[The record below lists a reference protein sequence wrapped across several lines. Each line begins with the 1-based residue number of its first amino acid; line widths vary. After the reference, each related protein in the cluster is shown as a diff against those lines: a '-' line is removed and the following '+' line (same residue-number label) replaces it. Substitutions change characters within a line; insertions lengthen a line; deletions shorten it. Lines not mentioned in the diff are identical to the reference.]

1 MYCPECG
8 VEYRPGFSQCSD
20 CLVPLATERPRRTR
34 SYATV
39 LEESDP
45 ALIALAAEL
54 LKEAGVS
61 FSMIQGE
68 CGGEGGADEQEV
80 AQPCRLEVLPEL
92 EVQARAVLQS
102 METTEL
108 HDEDAGETAAVPEPD
123 LELVVVFEGDDR
135 LVLSSAR
142 QELVRAG
149 IPFYVEG
156 DELGARLLPYMPY
169 LNPWCRIH
177 VGADRQGEALELL
190 RPFGSGE
197 SGQEDGNQA
206 T

>member
-8 VEYRPGFSQCSD
+8 VEYRPGFPQCSD
-20 CLVPLATERPRRTR
+20 CLVPLVAERPRRTR

-45 ALIALAAEL
+45 DLIALAAEL
-54 LKEAGVS
+54 LKDAGVP
-61 FSMIQGE
+61 FSIIRGE

-80 AQPCRLEVLPEL
+80 ARPCRLEVLPEL

-108 HDEDAGETAAVPEPD
+108 HDEYAEGTAAAPEPN

-142 QELVRAG
+142 QELERAG
-149 IPFYVEG
+149 IPLYVEG
-156 DELGARLLPYMPY
+156 EELGVMPY
-169 LNPWCRIH
+169 LNPWCRIQ
-177 VGADRQGEALELL
+177 VGTDRQGEALELL
-190 RPFGSGE
+190 RPFRSGE
-197 SGQEDGNQA
+197 SSQEDGNQA

>member
-1 MYCPECG
+1 
-8 VEYRPGFSQCSD
+8 
-20 CLVPLATERPRRTR
+20 
-34 SYATV
+34 
-39 LEESDP
+39 
-45 ALIALAAEL
+45 LIALAAEL
-54 LKEAGVS
+54 LKEAGVP

-68 CGGEGGADEQEV
+68 CRGEGGADKREI

-142 QELVRAG
+142 QELERAG

-156 DELGARLLPYMPY
+156 EELGARLLPYMPY
-169 LNPWCRIH
+169 LNP
-177 VGADRQGEALELL
+177 
-190 RPFGSGE
+190 
-197 SGQEDGNQA
+197 
-206 T
+206 